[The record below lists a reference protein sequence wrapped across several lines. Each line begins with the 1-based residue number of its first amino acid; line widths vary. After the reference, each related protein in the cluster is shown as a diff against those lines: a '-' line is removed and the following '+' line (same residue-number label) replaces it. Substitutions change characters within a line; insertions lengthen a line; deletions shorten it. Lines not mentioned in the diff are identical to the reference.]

1 MIQSGR
7 RLGTSI
13 AIGSFALWIGF
24 AAQTSSAADSPVP
37 ASVAPPPAS
46 APQVEHIAYWR
57 ARADLAR
64 ADVAAARKRLD
75 EANAAVSRMRAR
87 NHPRG
92 EARVALRAEQAA
104 AREAHE
110 AAVRT
115 LEVDLP
121 AEARAAGASPRWLQ
135 AGRSR

>member
-1 MIQSGR
+1 MIGR

-13 AIGSFALWIGF
+13 AIGSFALWIGL
-24 AAQTSSAADSPVP
+24 AAPISSGADSPGP
-37 ASVAPPPAS
+37 ASVTPPPAG
-46 APQVEHIAYWR
+46 APQLEHIAYWR
-57 ARADLAR
+57 ARADQAR
-64 ADVAAARKRLD
+64 AHVAAARKRLD

-92 EARVALRAEQAA
+92 EARVALREEQAA

-110 AAVRT
+110 AAVRV

-121 AEARAAGASPRWLQ
+121 AEARAAGISPSWLR
-135 AGRSR
+135 AGR